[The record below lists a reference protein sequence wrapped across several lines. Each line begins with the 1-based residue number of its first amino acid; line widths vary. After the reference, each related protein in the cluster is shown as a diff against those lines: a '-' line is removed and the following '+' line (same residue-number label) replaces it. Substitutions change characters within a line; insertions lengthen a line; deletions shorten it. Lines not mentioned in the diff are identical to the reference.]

1 MNSTV
6 GLNAAGLN
14 FTEFANLQAF
24 VRAGGGVIAIHGG
37 TDSMQNVP
45 WYMDLVGAGF
55 TNHGSNQGGILID
68 TESGGHVELVN
79 ADPAQHGDGRD
90 ARPVLHG
97 RRAVQHEPRPVSTGI
112 AHPLVY
118 ENEDSLIGQLGYGT
132 GALMNTDQH
141 AMVWCRNFDGGRSFT
156 TTLNHNWQFNTA
168 AWFQQQ
174 MLAAV
179 QWTAGV
185 GYVNCVTF
193 NEVRNLIASDLAAG
207 KITQAGADALNA
219 KLDEAEAAKEAGLIQ
234 RSLNVL
240 DQFVNIAKKPST
252 SAAPTEACPNACL
265 KDAREELAFKGREL
279 KDWIKGFK

>member
-1 MNSTV
+1 MPDRFFTV
-6 GLNAAGLN
+6 DELYN
-14 FTEFANLQAF
+14 
-24 VRAGGGVIAIHGG
+24 
-37 TDSMQNVP
+37 
-45 WYMDLVGAGF
+45 
-55 TNHGSNQGGILID
+55 TN
-68 TESGGHVELVN
+68 
-79 ADPAQHGDGRD
+79 RD
-90 ARPVLHG
+90 
-97 RRAVQHEPRPVSTGI
+97 PVSTGI

-132 GALMNTDQH
+132 GSLMNTDQH

-156 TTLNHNWQFNTA
+156 TTLNHSWQFNTA

-193 NEVRNLIASDLAAG
+193 YEVRNLIAADLAAA

-219 KLDEAEAAKEAGLIQ
+219 KLDEAEAAKDEGSIQ
-234 RSLNVL
+234 RSLNIL
-240 DQFVNIAKKPST
+240 DQFVSIAKKTST